1 MSEHVSDRTPVATP
15 SRPATTVVRTVADV
29 RAAADALRAEGS
41 GVALVP
47 TMGAL
52 HDGHLELVRRAAR
65 DGHAPIVSIFVNPTQ
80 FAAGEDLSSYP
91 RREARDVDLAG
102 TAGARAV
109 FAPDVDEVYPE
120 GFATTVS
127 VAGPAEGL
135 EGASR
140 PTHFAGVAT
149 VVAKLLLM
157 VRPDRVVFG
166 QKDAQQVAVIRRMMR
181 DLHLDDIEFVVVPTV
196 RERDGLAMSS
206 RNAYLSDTERQVA
219 LALSR
224 GLADAADRA
233 TAGERDGRTLEDAAM
248 ETMRSVAGVEPEY
261 AALVDPDTFQR
272 VPTLVGP
279 ATLCVAAR
287 VGPARLIDNAV
298 IPIN

>member
-1 MSEHVSDRTPVATP
+1 MNTSTDP
-15 SRPATTVVRTVADV
+15 TTRAPIIRTVADLRGAV
-29 RAAADALRAEGS
+29 AALRAEGRTI
-41 GVALVP
+41 GFVP

-52 HDGHLELVRRAAR
+52 HDGHLSLVRRAAE
-65 DGHAPIVSIFVNPTQ
+65 GGAAVVVSIFVNPTQ
-80 FAAGEDLSSYP
+80 FAANEDLSKYP
-91 RREARDVDLAG
+91 RDERGDVEKLTA
-102 TAGARAV
+102 AGAELV
-109 FAPDVDEVYPE
+109 FCPTPDQIYPD
-120 GFATTVS
+120 GFSTTVM
-127 VAGPAEGL
+127 VDGPSQGL
-135 EGASR
+135 EGQIR